1 LDTADDRQT
10 SRLAKEKPRRLDIG
24 GSRGSMSSAAN
35 LDCRNNEGVQRLVLS
50 SRSDLYG
57 GFLALHAIGLR
68 GKSYWSSSWRA
79 HFATAAATGSSPL
92 FVKLRDFIRW
102 GRLIEGDI
110 RDATAVDAVFSAYQ
124 IDAVMHFAALAY
136 IGESVAVPGRYYDVN
151 VHGTRILLDAMVR
164 ARVRLIVFSSSCAVY
179 GEPDD
184 IPIVESTRLDPIN
197 PYGFTKVVC
206 ERMMDDF
213 DRAYGLRSARLRYFN
228 AAGAEP
234 TAEIGEDHNPETHLV
249 PLILR
254 VASGKSS
261 SLAVFGTDYSTPD
274 GTALRDYVHVCDLAR
289 AHVLALEHLLD
300 HDETIAVNLGTGL
313 GVSVRRMIEVARNVT
328 GRPVAVHDAPRRS
341 GDPSVL
347 VADPTKAGEL
357 LGWRPQRSD
366 PETIVSDAWR
376 WYQKRCICGVDV

>member
-1 LDTADDRQT
+1 MACILITGGAGYVG
-10 SRLAKEKPRRLDIG
+10 SHCVKALAA
-24 GSRGSMSSAAN
+24 RGHEAVVFDN
-35 LDCRNNEGVQRLVLS
+35 LTFG
-50 SRSDLYG
+50 
-57 GFLALHAIGLR
+57 H
-68 GKSYWSSSWRA
+68 
-79 HFATAAATGSSPL
+79 
-92 FVKLRDFIRW
+92 RDFIRW

-110 RDATAVDAVFSAYQ
+110 RDATAVDGLFSTHQ
-124 IDAVMHFAALAY
+124 IDAVMHFAGLAY
-136 IGESVAVPGRYYDVN
+136 VGESVVVPGRYYDVN
-151 VHGTRILLDAMVR
+151 VHGTRVLLDAMVR
-164 ARVRLIVFSSSCAVY
+164 AKVWSIVFSSSCAVY
-179 GEPDD
+179 GEPNC
-184 IPIVESTRLDPIN
+184 IPIVENTQLDPIN

-213 DRAYGLRSARLRYFN
+213 DRAHGLRSARLRYFN

-254 VASGKSS
+254 VASGKTS
-261 SLAVFGTDYSTPD
+261 SLAVFGIDYPTPD
-274 GTALRDYVHVCDLAR
+274 GTAIRDYVHVCDLAR

-300 HDETIAVNLGTGL
+300 HGETIAVNLGTGL

-347 VADPTKAGEL
+347 VADPTKASEL

-376 WYQKRCICGVDV
+376 WYQKRCICGADV